1 MNITPRS
8 TRRPRP
14 SFPYTDSNPTTP
26 LAKYSERRPDLYS
39 LSATHAFDWE
49 AAKGNRPAPYT
60 SALGNGSTDS
70 LRKKLARAA
79 AEDGMGGN
87 AASPSK
93 AGRKRVVRK
102 KPWRQRI
109 LELPIAAYE
118 WLWDIVTFS
127 DMPLPPPETSGRVL
141 GGALHVI
148 HFITR
153 YSILRS
159 YKVEES
165 DWQDMNREIHIVAGF
180 EQEESEPW
188 FSWTTPATIVLLLGS
203 LLNALY
209 LFTAIRTYHLHLREN
224 MVDSP
229 RAKMVH
235 MDMTNAARD
244 MDTQPTRPLV
254 WRVLRGLGT
263 HIASAWRLILGS
275 KAGKAMGKDAGHNI
289 QQLDMWNPGELEL
302 ALFSVY
308 SPAHALLWMIF
319 SSHTWFVALILM
331 VAISGQ
337 IFVLTRSY
345 EGLIKDR
352 RIIQGEVMHE
362 YNEKFVHPRVMPVRK
377 DACVMTHEA
386 EMVSWRD

>member
-1 MNITPRS
+1 MSTTPRS
-8 TRRPRP
+8 TRRPRS
-14 SFPYTDSNPTTP
+14 SFPYTGSDPTTP

-39 LSATHAFDWE
+39 LSATHPFDWE
-49 AAKGNRPAPYT
+49 AARGNRPPPYA
-60 SALGNGSTDS
+60 SALGNGSADS

-79 AEDGMGGN
+79 AEDEMGGS
-87 AASPSK
+87 AISPTK
-93 AGRKRVVRK
+93 TARKRVVRK

-109 LELPIAAYE
+109 VELPSAAYE

-127 DMPLPPPETSGRVL
+127 DVPLPPPETSGRVL

-153 YSILRS
+153 YSVLRS
-159 YKVEES
+159 QKVEEN
-165 DWQDMNREIHIVAGF
+165 DWQDMHQEIHIVAGF
-180 EQEESEPW
+180 EQEEPEPW
-188 FSWTTPATIVLLLGS
+188 FSWTTPVTILLLLGS

-209 LFTAIRTYHLHLREN
+209 LFTTIRTYHLHLREN

-229 RAKMVH
+229 RAKMVP

-244 MDTQPTRPLV
+244 MDTQPTPSLA
-254 WRVLRGLGT
+254 WRVIRGLGT
-263 HIASAWRLILGS
+263 HMASAWRLILGS
-275 KAGKAMGKDAGHNI
+275 KAGKGTGRSTNNV

-302 ALFSVY
+302 SLFNVY

-337 IFVLTRSY
+337 AR
-345 EGLIKDR
+345 LIIR
-352 RIIQGEVMHE
+352 
-362 YNEKFVHPRVMPVRK
+362 PP
-377 DACVMTHEA
+377 
-386 EMVSWRD
+386 S

>member
-1 MNITPRS
+1 MSITPRS

-14 SFPYTDSNPTTP
+14 SFPYTGPDPTTP

-39 LSATHAFDWE
+39 LSATHPFDWE

-60 SALGNGSTDS
+60 SALGNGSSDS

-79 AEDGMGGN
+79 ADDGMGGTV
-87 AASPSK
+87 SPNK
-93 AGRKRVVRK
+93 TGRKRVVRK

-109 LELPIAAYE
+109 VEFPSAAYE
-118 WLWDIVTFS
+118 RLWDIVTLS
-127 DMPLPPPETSGRVL
+127 DVPLPPPEISGRVL

-159 YKVEES
+159 HKVEES
-165 DWQDMNREIHIVAGF
+165 DWQDMHREIHIVAGF
-180 EQEESEPW
+180 EQEEPEPW
-188 FSWTTPATIVLLLGS
+188 FSWTTPVTILLLLGS

-209 LFTAIRTYHLHLREN
+209 LFTTVRTYHLHLREN

-244 MDTQPTRPLV
+244 MDTQPTPSLL
-254 WRVLRGLGT
+254 WRVVRGLGT
-263 HIASAWRLILGS
+263 HMASAWRLILGS
-275 KAGKAMGKDAGHNI
+275 RGGKATSKSATHNI

-302 ALFSVY
+302 SLLSIY

-319 SSHTWFVALILM
+319 SSQTWFVALILM
-331 VAISGQ
+331 AI
-337 IFVLTRSY
+337 FALTRSY
-345 EGLIKDR
+345 EGLLKDR
-352 RIIQGEVMHE
+352 RILQGEVMHE

>member
-1 MNITPRS
+1 MSITPRS

-14 SFPYTDSNPTTP
+14 SFPYTGSDPTTP

-39 LSATHAFDWE
+39 LSATHPFDWE
-49 AAKGNRPAPYT
+49 AARGNRPAPYT
-60 SALGNGSTDS
+60 SALGNGGNDS

-79 AEDGMGGN
+79 AEDGIGGG

-93 AGRKRVVRK
+93 IGKKRIVRK

-109 LELPIAAYE
+109 VELPSAVYE
-118 WLWDIVTFS
+118 WLWDTITFANV
-127 DMPLPPPETSGRVL
+127 PLPPPEVSGRAL
-141 GGALHVI
+141 GGALHVL

-159 YKVEES
+159 QKVEEA
-165 DWQDMNREIHIVAGF
+165 DWQDMHREIHVVAGF
-180 EQEESEPW
+180 EQEEPEPW
-188 FSWTTPATIVLLLGS
+188 FSWTTPVTILLLLGS

-209 LFTAIRTYHLHLREN
+209 LFTTVRTYHLHLRDN

-235 MDMTNAARD
+235 MDMTSAARD
-244 MDTQPTRPLV
+244 MDTQPPTSLV
-254 WRVLRGLGT
+254 WRAVRGLGI

-275 KAGKAMGKDAGHNI
+275 KAGKSTSRSANNV

-302 ALFSVY
+302 SLFSVY

-331 VAISGQ
+331 AVISGQ
-337 IFVLTRSY
+337 IFALTRSY

-352 RIIQGEVMHE
+352 RIVQGEVMNE
-362 YNEKFVHPRVMPVRK
+362 YNEKFVYPRVMPVRK

-386 EMVSWRD
+386 EVVSWNDR